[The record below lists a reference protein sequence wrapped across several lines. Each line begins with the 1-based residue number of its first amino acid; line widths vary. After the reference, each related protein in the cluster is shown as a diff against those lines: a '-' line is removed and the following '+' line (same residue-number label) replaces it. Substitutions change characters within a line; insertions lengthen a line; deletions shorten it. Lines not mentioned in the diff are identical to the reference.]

1 MALKIPG
8 VPKPLRLPVQA
19 LARAAY
25 LLRGAFVEA
34 AEGPTIATILS
45 QRGDDLQ
52 RAERPGHDAD
62 DERRRRHLRVRLDE
76 PAHERHEQQRSDVH
90 VRRNG

>member
-34 AEGPTIATILS
+34 AEGRPIATILS

-52 RAERPGHDAD
+52 RAERVLDTWWAHLGLDAD
-62 DERRRRHLRVRLDE
+62 PR
-76 PAHERHEQQRSDVH
+76 QNGCRSGH
-90 VRRNG
+90 